1 MSFAKPTAL
10 FGLLALLSQVQAH
23 GHVTGVVADGQW
35 YSGYIPSFVFQK
47 PPPIVAGWTTKDV
60 LDNGFVNSY
69 GSPDIICHKGATPG
83 GAYIKVAAGSS
94 VELQWTEWPESHHGP
109 VMDFLAACGEDCTT
123 VDKTKLLFNKIDE
136 VGLIDGSTPPGKWAS
151 DDLIA
156 NNNSWT
162 VTIPSNIAP
171 GKYVLRHDTI
181 ALHAAFDVGGSQAY
195 PQCFNLEITGS
206 GSNTLSSGTLGT
218 ALYNDADP
226 GIHLSI
232 YQKLSSYIIPGPPL
246 IDGSSSGPQPA
257 PTSVTTSSTTTS
269 AAATSAAS
277 SFTSSTKTSG
287 IDITASV
294 SAPAQ
299 VISTSAASSS
309 SATGRPSK
317 PVTSGSAEASPT
329 KAPAPEP
336 ESSAP
341 PPPPPPPPANTNH
354 PTGGNG
360 GNGGNPGSGSGQ
372 PTSPVSFTSTVTG
385 RIGKPTKFTCYM
397 EE

>member
-1 MSFAKPTAL
+1 MSFAKSTTL
-10 FGLLALLSQVQAH
+10 FGLLALLSKVQAH

-35 YSGYIPSFVFQK
+35 YSGYIPSFVFQN

-69 GSPDIICHKGATPG
+69 DSPDIICHKGATPG

-94 VELQWTEWPESHHGP
+94 VELQWTQWPESHHGP

-136 VGLIDGSTPPGKWAS
+136 GGLIDGSNPPGKWAS

-181 ALHAAFDVGGSQAY
+181 ALHGAYDIGGSQAY
-195 PQCFNLEITGS
+195 PQCFNLEISGS
-206 GSNTLSSGTLGT
+206 GSNTLSTGTKGT
-218 ALYNDADP
+218 ALYNAADP
-226 GIHLSI
+226 GIHISI
-232 YQKLSSYIIPGPPL
+232 YQKLSSYVIPGPPL
-246 IDGSSSGPQPA
+246 IDGSLSGSQPS
-257 PTSVTTSSTTTS
+257 PTSAVTSSTTAS
-269 AAATSAAS
+269 AAANSAAS
-277 SFTSSTKTSG
+277 SSSSTIKTSG

-294 SAPAQ
+294 TAPGQ
-299 VISTSAASSS
+299 VISTGAASSS
-309 SATGRPSK
+309 SRTGRPSK
-317 PVTSGSAEASPT
+317 PVTSGPADAST
-329 KAPAPEP
+329 SQALAPKPS
-336 ESSAP
+336 SSAP
-341 PPPPPPPPANTNH
+341 PPPPPPPANTDR
-354 PTGGNG
+354 PSGGNW
-360 GNGGNPGSGSGQ
+360 NNWRNPGSGSGHL
-372 PTSPVSFTSTVTG
+372 TSSVSFTTTVTG
-385 RIGKPTKFTCYM
+385 RIGKPTKFTCYA